1 MAVKQLFSNDA
12 SALLAASIDDVET
25 TIQVDAGYGALFPNP
40 GVDEYFVI
48 SLENAAG
55 EIEYCKVTA
64 RATDLLTVVRGWE
77 DSVAASWTNG
87 VTRVELRNTAGSM
100 RTMIQRGGDT
110 MEGDLYMD
118 SYTIWDA
125 IMQGDTQIIGGG
137 TYGTTFYNAN
147 GDAGNAMTIPSDG
160 MSPPLIG
167 DSPILTVN
175 SFDPQSVFTAGMI
188 MMFYGDVNDIPS
200 GWALCDGNNGR
211 PDLRNRFVVGVGSDY
226 VLGDTGGDDFLTGL
240 TTVAD
245 GNHDHGGAVT
255 ATELT
260 EEMIPPHN
268 HRLYVW
274 QTGGQGNAEAFST
287 SSAQGLAGDAEGG
300 HTFGY
305 RDTTAAG
312 NQLVEDYGSSGTPT
326 HDHDIAAS
334 GTHTH
339 AINTID
345 NRPPYYALYFII
357 KTDPEGSYGGV
368 SPGGGGDGSM
378 YDMYNESGCT
388 TYIGGQATLMD
399 DVEANGSAQ
408 VQINCCASNVF
419 RHVLTQNVTF
429 LTPNNPIS
437 GQVINIILKQGGS
450 GSYTVTWPSNFKFP
464 GGTPPTL
471 STAVG
476 AKDVLTCQYDSAD
489 LEWCCQLS
497 NAFA

>member
-1 MAVKQLFSNDA
+1 MAAQKFTNDA

-25 TIQVDAGYGALFPNP
+25 AIQVDAGYGALFPNP
-40 GVDEYFVI
+40 GVGEFFVI
-48 SLENAAG
+48 ALENAAG
-55 EIEYCKVTA
+55 DVEYCKVTA
-64 RATDLLTVVRGWE
+64 RATDLFTVVRGWE
-77 DSVAASWTNG
+77 DSVAQAWTNG

-100 RTMIQRGGDT
+100 RQMIQRSGDT

-118 SYTIWDA
+118 SYTLWDA
-125 IMQGDTQIIGGG
+125 ILQGDTQIIGGA

-147 GDAGNAMTIPSDG
+147 GDPGNALTIPTDG
-160 MSPPLIG
+160 MSPPLVG
-167 DSPILTVN
+167 DSPILTVQ
-175 SFDPQSVFTAGMI
+175 SFDPQSVFTYGMI
-188 MMFYGDVNDIPS
+188 MMFYGAVNEIPD

-211 PDLRNRFVVGVGSDY
+211 PDLTNKFIVGVGSDY
-226 VLGDTGGDDFLTGL
+226 VLGDTGGIDIRTGIS
-240 TTVAD
+240 TESD
-245 GNHDHGGAVT
+245 GNHDHGGSVSAVALD
-255 ATELT
+255 ATQ
-260 EEMIPPHN
+260 IPAHS

-274 QTGGQGNAEAFST
+274 QTGGQGNAEAFTT
-287 SSAQGLAGDAEGG
+287 SSAKGVAGDNDGG
-300 HTFGY
+300 HTYDY
-305 RDTTAAG
+305 RSTT
-312 NQLVEDYGSSGTPT
+312 SSGQKLIEDATGGGAT
-326 HDHDIAAS
+326 HAHDITAS

-339 AINTID
+339 AVADQD

-357 KTDPEGSYGGV
+357 KTDPGGSYGGV
-368 SPGGGGDGSM
+368 TPGGGGDGSM

-399 DVEANGSAQ
+399 DVEADLSAQ

-429 LTPNNPIS
+429 LSPNNPIS
-437 GQVINIILKQGGS
+437 GQVINIILKQGGA

-464 GGTPPTL
+464 AGTAPTL

-489 LEWCCQLS
+489 LEWCCQLT